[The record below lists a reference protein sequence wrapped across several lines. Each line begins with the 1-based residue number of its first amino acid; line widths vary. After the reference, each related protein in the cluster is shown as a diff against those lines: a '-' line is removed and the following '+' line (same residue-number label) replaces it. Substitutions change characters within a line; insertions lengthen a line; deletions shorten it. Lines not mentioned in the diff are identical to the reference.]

1 MKRFIFALCFLG
13 AALSASAQD
22 KSVTNNNTIII
33 QGNVY
38 YFKPATTPSSPQPK
52 VGASDF
58 IGTGSWY
65 GEDAA
70 KAWASVSDWA
80 IEHCLDA
87 DAPVKPRNGEIV
99 YISSV
104 HAFRGN
110 ARDAKKFSAS
120 SSALRFGVFGDDGI
134 IVNYWVVPHGA
145 QMDEGRREIRGFRF

>member
-1 MKRFIFALCFLG
+1 MKRVFLLVLCFSG
-13 AALSASAQD
+13 AVFSASAQNN
-22 KSVTNNNTIII
+22 STTNNTIII

-52 VGASDF
+52 VKASDF

-70 KAWASVSDWA
+70 KAWASVADWA

-104 HAFRGN
+104 HAYR
-110 ARDAKKFSAS
+110 AS
-120 SSALRFGVFGDDGI
+120 TKEAQKHDNFVYFGATTGATGGI
-134 IVNYWVVPHGA
+134 AIYYWVVAKGA
-145 QMDEGRREIRGFRF
+145 QMEDGKREKRTFRF

>member
-1 MKRFIFALCFLG
+1 MKKVCFVTLLVLALAPLFG
-13 AALSASAQD
+13 QSGTTT
-22 KSVTNNNTIII
+22 VNNTITI

-70 KAWASVSDWA
+70 KAWASIADWA
-80 IEHCLDA
+80 VEHCLAA
-87 DAPVKPRNGEIV
+87 DRPVKPSNGEII

-104 HAFRGN
+104 HAYRAN
-110 ARDAKKFSAS
+110 TAEAKKYSYTEYS
-120 SSALRFGVFGDDGI
+120 SCSSQYYDGI
-134 IVNYWVVPHGA
+134 MIYYWVVTRGA
-145 QMDEGRREIRGFRF
+145 QMEDGRRAYRGFRF